1 MHLRG
6 EEGDVWEPGED
17 SVDSFGCAEEGDE
30 DDITLMDTMIFQDL
44 QSCEDR
50 CSRLWGDVRVCALE
64 DHPSHRNVFQPLS
77 LISRL
82 LLMISYTE
90 KSSLVPRPHPA
101 RISLPV

>member
-50 CSRLWGDVRVCALE
+50 CSRLWGYVCVCVRGSPITQKCVSASESYFPAPPHDQL
-64 DHPSHRNVFQPLS
+64 HREV
-77 LISRL
+77 
-82 LLMISYTE
+82 
-90 KSSLVPRPHPA
+90 
-101 RISLPV
+101 